1 MVSFSLMVG
10 KNLGI
15 SVYTPHI
22 VFESAVWRFQDKP
35 QATSATLPFDETA
48 SNTTTASAHP

>member
-1 MVSFSLMVG
+1 MVG